1 MSYLSIKKV
10 EPSYISF
17 YDKQRIIYINYDH
30 PLYETN
36 GVTIHLSDISISTDD
51 SLIQLHILSD
61 HNRGTI
67 RTIESSIQESFP
79 RLYKILHN
87 DSVYIPL
94 NTTTSQF
101 ANGSISQGYIT
112 LKHLKETRDKHY
124 KAIIHFHLK

>member
-1 MSYLSIKKV
+1 MSYLSIKKL

-30 PLYETN
+30 PLYETH

-94 NTTTSQF
+94 NSTTSQF
-101 ANGSISQGYIT
+101 ANGTISQGYIT

>member
-1 MSYLSIKKV
+1 MSYLSIKKL

-30 PLYETN
+30 PLYATH
-36 GVTIHLSDISISTDD
+36 GVTINLSDIEISTNAN
-51 SLIQLHILSD
+51 LIQLHILSD
-61 HNRGTI
+61 QDRGTI
-67 RTIESSIQESFP
+67 RKIESSVHASFP
-79 RLYKILHN
+79 RLYNILYN